1 MIDSARAKVP
11 ASEAEPVLL
20 PYKDAVL
27 GLYIVG
33 LKSSSQQSAA
43 LSGLKAMVLSEGLLT
58 DEELGFIVHN
68 VNDIVEQDQDDT
80 EDTRLIYLNH
90 SSQILTLFP
99 QRGDSGVIES
109 HR

>member
-11 ASEAEPVLL
+11 ASPVLS

-27 GLYIVG
+27 GLYTVG

-68 VNDIVEQDQDDT
+68 VNDIVEQDRDDT
-80 EDTRLIYLNH
+80 DDTRLFYLNH
-90 SSQILTLFP
+90 PLYNLTLFL
-99 QRGDSGVIES
+99 
-109 HR
+109 